1 MSTNNTMIRNKINSI
16 EKMATIAAQEQPLMA
31 DWFNVTVETVK
42 KIEESIKTN
51 EREFENVALALTALQ
66 CNVGVIVIDDIF
78 DPAHQ
83 PFDKWLVKKYDIT
96 APTPYGA
103 IVKSSVEGLTA
114 IAEQIRLKMDRID
127 SFGSMVKI
135 QAMTVDEFKVKL
147 SEDSNDIEEFDK
159 SIVNLTEEPEH
170 VVEES
175 KETPEEIV
183 EEQPVVEEPVTEP
196 TIDEPVV
203 VEPEK
208 EETTEPTLFG
218 VPISQLGV
226 DKIPDAGIG
235 NLTGKHEPIKIDKPL
250 KTEPVQKSTQ
260 TVCNMPKGSVPVIID
275 GYDPERFCITPANNL
290 LDLFTGRIVRTQRM
304 HGKDFV
310 ELKDFKDGR
319 LAGKPKTI
327 SMEEILTKAE
337 KMRNQP
343 EPKPIPQE
351 EDSFVYV
358 DWLTDIP
365 KRKYKVYKSG
375 RVYDTV
381 NEQWMKPTTRN
392 TINLS
397 SGDRASKTHGVT
409 CFKQQFMLSSLVWK
423 AFHPESRDLKKILL
437 NFIDGNP
444 RNCRLDNL
452 VRKKMDHQ

>member
-1 MSTNNTMIRNKINSI
+1 MSTNNTTIRNKINAI
-16 EKMATIAAQEQPLMA
+16 EKMANIAAQEQPLMA
-31 DWFNVTVETVK
+31 EWFNVTVETVK

-51 EREFENVALALTALQ
+51 ECEFENVALALTALQ

-78 DPAHQ
+78 EPAHQ
-83 PFDKWLVKKYDIT
+83 PFDKWIVKKYDIT

-114 IAEQIRLKMDRID
+114 IAEQIKAKMDRII
-127 SFGSMVKI
+127 SLGSMVKI
-135 QAMTVDEFKVKL
+135 QAMTVDEFKIKL
-147 SEDSNDIEEFDK
+147 PEDSDDIEEFDE
-159 SIVNLTEEPEH
+159 SNVNLTEVPEPVEEPE
-170 VVEES
+170 
-175 KETPEEIV
+175 ETPEEIV
-183 EEQPVVEEPVTEP
+183 EPVVEEPVAEP
-196 TIDEPVV
+196 TTEKTEEPVA
-203 VEPEK
+203 EPEK
-208 EETTEPTLFG
+208 EVIDEPTLFG
-218 VPISQLGV
+218 IPISQLGV

-235 NLTGKHEPIKIDKPL
+235 NPTGKHEPIKIDDKSL

-275 GYDPERFCITPANNL
+275 GYDAERFCITPANNL

-319 LAGKPKTI
+319 LSGKPKTI

-337 KMRNQP
+337 KMLNQP
-343 EPKPIPQE
+343 EPKPLAKE
-351 EDSFVYV
+351 EDSYVYV
-358 DWLTDIP
+358 DWIPDLP

-375 RVYDTV
+375 KVYDAV
-381 NEQWMKPTTRN
+381 NEQWMKPTARN

-397 SGDRASKTHGVT
+397 SGDHASKTRGVN

-423 AFHPESRDLKKILL
+423 AFHPESRDLKKIML

-452 VRKKMDHQ
+452 VRKKDHQ